1 MLGKGFEILMKIHA
15 SLVLPIAGIAL
26 FGGLGVLLL
35 ITGIVKGISIIPG
48 IGLITLGLVFYFGIR
63 AYTIELTAAEL
74 IYKELGRKRKIPI
87 AEIAEIHITEGFSSL
102 REMFAKPSIRMEIRH
117 ISDES
122 KNINIVSSMGIF
134 HPRAIRELLTN
145 LRERGI
151 LITES

>member
-1 MLGKGFEILMKIHA
+1 
-15 SLVLPIAGIAL
+15 
-26 FGGLGVLLL
+26 
-35 ITGIVKGISIIPG
+35 
-48 IGLITLGLVFYFGIR
+48 
-63 AYTIELTAAEL
+63 
-74 IYKELGRKRKIPI
+74 
-87 AEIAEIHITEGFSSL
+87 
-102 REMFAKPSIRMEIRH
+102 MEIRH